1 MITAAFIWLWLHN
14 IPQGVFLATFLTG
27 LAYAVGW
34 ALQKRGSNE

>member
-1 MITAAFIWLWLHN
+1 MTSLLIIATAAFLL
-14 IPQGVFLATFLTG
+14 G